1 MKTRNILL
9 IVEGKITEVE
19 MFEKLGQL
27 FLDKRTQL
35 KFFVYKSNIYSLY
48 HKIKEYDEFTDTISI
63 LKDLATNSKDKAVLN
78 GKFSEIYLVFDYD
91 PQETAYSDEKIMEMV
106 NLFSD
111 ETEFGKLYINYPMME
126 SYKDHKNFDLSEF
139 VSKRV
144 DLENLSSESYK
155 AYIEENGY
163 KRSID
168 KYTQRHFKLLCKINA
183 CKTNYILNQK
193 IKFPTKQEY
202 EVFLEQKW
210 ILEMQIDSKNSE
222 GSFYVLNTS
231 SMFLL
236 DYFGD
241 KYYREIS
248 AIK

>member
-1 MKTRNILL
+1 
-9 IVEGKITEVE
+9 
-19 MFEKLGQL
+19 MFAKLGQL
-27 FLDKRTQL
+27 FLDNKTQL

-63 LKDLATNSKDKAVLN
+63 LKDLATDSKDREVLS

-106 NLFSD
+106 QLFSD

-126 SYKDHKNFDLSEF
+126 SYRDHKNFDLSEF
-139 VSKRV
+139 VPKRV

-163 KRSID
+163 KRNID

-183 CKTNYILNQK
+183 CKANYILNQK

-202 EVFLEQKW
+202 EVFLGQKW
-210 ILEMQIDSKNSE
+210 ILAKQIVLKNNES
-222 GSFYVLNTS
+222 SFYVLNTS

-241 KYYREIS
+241 KYYREIND
-248 AIK
+248 IK

>member
-27 FLDKRTQL
+27 FLDNRTQL
-35 KFFVYKSNIYSLY
+35 KFLVYKSNIYSLY
-48 HKIKEYDEFTDTISI
+48 HKIKEYEEFTDTISV
-63 LKDLATNSKDKAVLN
+63 LRDLATDSNEKAVLN

-91 PQETAYSDEKIMEMV
+91 PQETAYSDGKIMEMV
-106 NLFSD
+106 SLFSD

-126 SYKDHKNFDLSEF
+126 SYKDHKNFDLNDF
-139 VSKRV
+139 ANKKV

-155 AYIEENGY
+155 AYIEESGY
-163 KRSID
+163 KRNID

-183 CKTNYILNQK
+183 CKANHILREE

-202 EVFLEQKW
+202 ELYLGQKW
-210 ILEMQIDSKNSE
+210 ILAKQIVLKNSE
-222 GSFYVLNTS
+222 GRFYVLNTS